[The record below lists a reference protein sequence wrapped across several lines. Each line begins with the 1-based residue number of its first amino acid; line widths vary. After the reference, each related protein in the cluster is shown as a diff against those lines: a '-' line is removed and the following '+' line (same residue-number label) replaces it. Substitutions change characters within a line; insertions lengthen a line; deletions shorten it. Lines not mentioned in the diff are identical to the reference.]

1 MHPHLIKLLS
11 LSALTAGIL
20 AASGGVRAE
29 DAKAPSF
36 KAEDCCSLCPA
47 AHDAKNYTTRYQQNF
62 TTLVQAQGDWLFRT
76 QEDLRTEFDT
86 TPAGYKR
93 LKQLHEA
100 FKSKGV
106 ELVIVYQPTR
116 GLVNRN
122 KLNPAEKASYDFDK
136 ALRNYK
142 TMLGRFAQ
150 MGYVVPD
157 LSPLTNESLPDTLP
171 AHDFYFRGDQHWT
184 PYGAQ
189 RTAKI
194 VAEKVKQLPAFAD
207 VPKREFETHK
217 SGRMG
222 KTGTLHNMAGQLCG
236 TSYAIQYMDQFT
248 TEPKGEAGDG
258 DLFSDSGNPEITLVG
273 TSHSGKNYNF
283 AGFLEESIGAD
294 ILNVAFPGGGF
305 EGSML
310 QYLGSEEFQ
319 TKPPKNPHLGILAAL
334 SPRSRNHLPPND
346 GAAGQRLRRQRCTD
360 ECQCHAQ
367 TGQKNELMV
376 NSKNLDLRNSSHQV
390 DIRFADTSVKTLQAT
405 LWYMNGRHE
414 DIKIDKP
421 ETSDTDGRFA
431 FELRTDEDWASQNLL
446 AVEVQGP
453 EKPGTTP
460 QKVEAKNLQT
470 QRVLR
475 HRAAYRSSRAM
486 RLPLMNCMQTRTLK
500 KSYSRPPC

>member
-20 AASGGVRAE
+20 AASGGARADE
-29 DAKAPSF
+29 AQAPKFS
-36 KAEDCCSLCPA
+36 AEPCCSLCPA

-93 LKQLHEA
+93 MKQLHDA

-106 ELVIVYQPTR
+106 ELVVVYQPTR

-122 KLNPAEKASYDFDK
+122 KLNPAEKASFDFDK
-136 ALRNYK
+136 ALKNYK

-194 VAEKVKQLPAFAD
+194 VAEKVKQIPAFAD
-207 VPKREFETHK
+207 IPKREFETK
-217 SGRMG
+217 RSGRMG

-236 TSYAIQYMDQFT
+236 TSYAIQYMDQFA
-248 TEPKGEAGDG
+248 TEPKGSSGGDDLFGDG
-258 DLFSDSGNPEITLVG
+258 GNAQITLVG

-283 AGFLEESIGAD
+283 SGFLEQYIGAD
-294 ILNVAFPGGGF
+294 VLNVAFPGGGL
-305 EGSML
+305 EGSMI

-319 TKPPKNPHLGILAAL
+319 KNPPKILIWEFSPLYRLDQETIWRQILGLLDDGCDDRPAL
-334 SPRSRNHLPPND
+334 MSASATLKP
-346 GAAGQRLRRQRCTD
+346 G
-360 ECQCHAQ
+360 
-367 TGQKNELMV
+367 KNELMV
-376 NSKNLDLRNSSHQV
+376 NGKGGVIKDLINRNMQM
-390 DIRFADTSVKTLQAT
+390 DIKFEDPSVKVLQAT
-405 LWYMNGRHE
+405 LWYLNGRHE
-414 DIKIDKP
+414 DIKLEKP
-421 ETSDTDGRFA
+421 ETSDTDGRFV
-431 FELRTDEDWASQNLL
+431 FQMREDEDWASQSLL
-446 AVEVQGP
+446 AFEVQGP
-453 EKPGTTP
+453 ESGT
-460 QKVEAKNLQT
+460 QKVEAKLCKRNNFAVPAQT
-470 QRVLR
+470 AQ
-475 HRAAYRSSRAM
+475 AG
-486 RLPLMNCMQTRTLK
+486 Q
-500 KSYSRPPC
+500 

>member
-1 MHPHLIKLLS
+1 MNPQMIKLLG

-20 AASGGVRAE
+20 AAASGARADE
-29 DAKAPSF
+29 IKAPTF
-36 KAEDCCSLCPA
+36 TAEPCCNLCPA

-76 QEDLRTEFDT
+76 QEDLRTEFNT

-93 LKQLHEA
+93 LQQLHDA
-100 FKSKGV
+100 FKAKGV
-106 ELVIVYQPTR
+106 ELVLVYQPTR

-122 KLNPAEKASYDFDK
+122 KLNAQEKASFNFDK
-136 ALRNYK
+136 ALTNYK
-142 TMLGRFAQ
+142 SMLGRFAQ

-157 LSPLTNESLPDTLP
+157 LSPLTNENLPETLP

-194 VAEKVKQLPAFAD
+194 VAEKVKQIPAFAD
-207 VPKREFETHK
+207 IPKQEFETKK

-236 TSYAIQYMDQFT
+236 TSYAVQYMDQFT

-258 DLFSDSGNPEITLVG
+258 DLFGDSGNPQITLVG

-283 AGFLEESIGAD
+283 AGFLQEAIGAD

-305 EGSML
+305 EGAMI

-319 TKPPKNPHLGILAAL
+319 KSPPKILIWEFSPLYRLDQETIYRQMMAL
-334 SPRSRNHLPPND
+334 LDNNGCEGKPALMSSKTALKP
-346 GAAGQRLRRQRCTD
+346 G
-360 ECQCHAQ
+360 
-367 TGQKNELMV
+367 KNELMV
-376 NSKNLDLRNSSHQV
+376 NSKNMDLRNGSLQV

-414 DIKIDKP
+414 DIKIEKP
-421 ETSDTDGRFA
+421 DTAETDGRFA
-431 FELRTDEDWASQNLL
+431 FQLRTDEDWASQNLL

-453 EKPGTTP
+453 EAGKEPL
-460 QKVEAKNLQT
+460 QIEAKVCKRNASGQAGQQT
-470 QRVLR
+470 AQIG
-475 HRAAYRSSRAM
+475 
-486 RLPLMNCMQTRTLK
+486 Q
-500 KSYSRPPC
+500 

>member
-1 MHPHLIKLLS
+1 M
-11 LSALTAGIL
+11 
-20 AASGGVRAE
+20 
-29 DAKAPSF
+29 
-36 KAEDCCSLCPA
+36 
-47 AHDAKNYTTRYQQNF
+47 
-62 TTLVQAQGDWLFRT
+62 
-76 QEDLRTEFDT
+76 
-86 TPAGYKR
+86 
-93 LKQLHEA
+93 
-100 FKSKGV
+100 
-106 ELVIVYQPTR
+106 ELVVVYQPTR

-122 KLNPAEKASYDFDK
+122 KLNPAEKASFDFDK

-207 VPKREFETHK
+207 IPKREFETHK

-283 AGFLEESIGAD
+283 AGFLEEAIGAD
-294 ILNVAFPGGGF
+294 ILNVAFPGGGL

-319 TKPPKNPHLGILAAL
+319 TKPPKILIWEFSPLYRLDQETIYRQMMAL
-334 SPRSRNHLPPND
+334 LDNGCEGKD
-346 GAAGQRLRRQRCTD
+346 AQMTGQH
-360 ECQCHAQ
+360 HAE
-367 TGQKNELMV
+367 TGQKRIDGQQQEPGPAQQQPPGRYPLRRHLGE
-376 NSKNLDLRNSSHQV
+376 NLASHPLVHERAPRGHQDRQTGNLRYRRAFRLRVAH
-390 DIRFADTSVKTLQAT
+390 
-405 LWYMNGRHE
+405 GRRLGLAE
-414 DIKIDKP
+414 P
-421 ETSDTDGRFA
+421 AGR
-431 FELRTDEDWASQNLL
+431 RSP
-446 AVEVQGP
+446 GP
-453 EKPGTTP
+453 
-460 QKVEAKNLQT
+460 
-470 QRVLR
+470 
-475 HRAAYRSSRAM
+475 
-486 RLPLMNCMQTRTLK
+486 
-500 KSYSRPPC
+500 

>member
-11 LSALTAGIL
+11 LSALTVGIL
-20 AASGGVRAE
+20 AAANAARADE
-29 DAKAPSF
+29 AQAPTF
-36 KAEDCCSLCPA
+36 TAEPCCNLCPE

-76 QEDLRTEFDT
+76 QEDLRTEFNT
-86 TPAGYKR
+86 TAAGYKR
-93 LKQLHEA
+93 LQQLHDA
-100 FKSKGV
+100 FKAKGV

-122 KLNPAEKASYDFDK
+122 KLNPQEKAAFDYDK
-136 ALRNYK
+136 ALKNYK

-194 VAEKVKQLPAFAD
+194 VAEKVKQIPAFAD
-207 VPKREFETHK
+207 IPKREFETK
-217 SGRMG
+217 RSGRMG

-258 DLFSDSGNPEITLVG
+258 DLFGDSGNPQITLVG

-283 AGFLEESIGAD
+283 AGFLEEAIGAD
-294 ILNVAFPGGGF
+294 ILNVAFPGGGL

-310 QYLGSEEFQ
+310 QYLGSDEFQ
-319 TKPPKNPHLGILAAL
+319 KTPPKILIWEFSPLYRLDQETIYRQMMAL
-334 SPRSRNHLPPND
+334 LDNGCEGKD
-346 GAAGQRLRRQRCTD
+346 
-360 ECQCHAQ
+360 AQ
-367 TGQKNELMV
+367 MSASTTLKPGGKQELLV
-376 NSKNLDLRNSSHQV
+376 NSKNLNLQNSSHQV

-414 DIKIDKP
+414 DIKIEKP

-453 EKPGTTP
+453 EAGTAP
-460 QKVEAKNLQT
+460 QKVEAKICKRNVFPGAGPQT
-470 QRVLR
+470 AQVG
-475 HRAAYRSSRAM
+475 
-486 RLPLMNCMQTRTLK
+486 Q
-500 KSYSRPPC
+500 